1 MFLPFVAAQLLVGFA
16 MGALVILPIAIGAGA
31 GSAAVGALLALVALP
46 VVAYIYT
53 KFSLSSPVFAVE
65 RTMNP
70 IAALGRSWRLTK
82 GNSLMLF
89 FFYVLLVLAILVV
102 SFVVTMLTGV
112 IFALTGTE
120 VALIGNGFVASLVN
134 AASATLMAAVLVAV
148 YRQLSGD
155 SGDRLS
161 ETFE

>member
-1 MFLPFVAAQLLVGFA
+1 
-16 MGALVILPIAIGAGA
+16 
-31 GSAAVGALLALVALP
+31 
-46 VVAYIYT
+46 
-53 KFSLSSPVFAVE
+53 
-65 RTMNP
+65 
-70 IAALGRSWRLTK
+70 
-82 GNSLMLF
+82 
-89 FFYVLLVLAILVV
+89 
-102 SFVVTMLTGV
+102 MLTGV